1 MLIRAK
7 TSNYF
12 TTKRNGDENL
22 VTMSTVLNGGNMNTS
37 NDVFTKKRQ
46 LELACTCAEYRERA
60 LNSVWTVA
68 KCILHKSHIPTTS
81 QWPIFHRTIQNDQNL
96 NAAVLL
102 RIKG

>member
-37 NDVFTKKRQ
+37 NEVSTKKETARI
-46 LELACTCAEYRERA
+46 
-60 LNSVWTVA
+60 SVYM
-68 KCILHKSHIPTTS
+68 
-81 QWPIFHRTIQNDQNL
+81 R
-96 NAAVLL
+96 
-102 RIKG
+102 RI

>member
-37 NDVFTKKRQ
+37 NDVSTKKRQ
-46 LELACTCAEYRERA
+46 LEFYIIKERVHA
-60 LNSVWTVA
+60 QIIVNGL
-68 KCILHKSHIPTTS
+68 
-81 QWPIFHRTIQNDQNL
+81 
-96 NAAVLL
+96 
-102 RIKG
+102 